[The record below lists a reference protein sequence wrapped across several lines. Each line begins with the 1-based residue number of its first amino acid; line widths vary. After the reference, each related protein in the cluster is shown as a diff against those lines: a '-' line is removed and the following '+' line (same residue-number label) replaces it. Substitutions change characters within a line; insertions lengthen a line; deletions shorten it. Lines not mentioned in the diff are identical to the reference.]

1 MLWRKGILSTIANES
16 LIEYIRNIQQNYIE
30 LLPYGYSCI
39 GGVTSPKYFEPIA
52 IATADLNDIIVA
64 MFQKSYPVDHNLQ
77 YLDLYGLDMRKT
89 NHLGMVLITQYF
101 DPDFD
106 LTTKSATAKY
116 VVHDITYALT
126 RNLINNKIS
135 EIVVFTDQIYDFSS
149 FLNYEKIKQITIV
162 SRLSFKVALKHASDH
177 YKNRTVIIGDID
189 EINLSLILFV
199 FLILFLSMYN
209 PTS

>member
-64 MFQKSYPVDHNLQ
+64 MFQKSYQVDHNLK